1 MSQSG
6 PSQAKAPTSWI
17 WILTLFTAAGFVEAA
32 FYSQINA
39 FTPLYLPKIG
49 VRPQDVAT
57 WTGAIASITSA
68 IGLPLLPFWGALADR
83 YARQPIIVR
92 SFIAHFLA
100 GLGMILSGSIWVFL
114 LARSI
119 TSLALG
125 NSGLMMT
132 TLSERAPRTRQG
144 LAFSIMNG
152 GPAVGVFLGPLIGG
166 AIFDAYGFRTLLA
179 VNVVVMGL
187 VIAAMV
193 LGYRDYFVGTDR
205 GPLLGMAVDSVRIVT
220 GSPRL
225 RLLFPALFLLFA
237 GWLMALTFIPLV
249 TTSVYRGPEPGKVV
263 GLVAGAGGLG
273 ALLVSPLVGALAD
286 RRGHWTV
293 LIAGGLVAIAV
304 WPLPALARDLPESGL
319 DLGAGQRRDL
329 QQFRAVIQC
338 ALEFGQRRR
347 PRPGDVVCLSAGQPG
362 VYARPRPG
370 RPVVTAQLASRL
382 SGRGGPDRAGRR
394 RADPGAP
401 AAGRIR
407 HSACLRPCG
416 GTLKQ

>member
-6 PSQAKAPTSWI
+6 TGQAKAPTSWI
-17 WILTLFTAAGFVEAA
+17 WILALFTAAGFVEAA

-92 SFIAHFLA
+92 SFVAHFLA

-132 TLSERAPRTRQG
+132 TLSERAPRIRQG

-152 GPAVGVFLGPLIGG
+152 APPVGVFLGPLIGG

-187 VIAAMV
+187 VIAAMA
-193 LGYRDYFVGTDR
+193 LGYRDHFVGTDR
-205 GPLLGMAVDSVRIVT
+205 GPLLSMAVDSVRIVT

-249 TTSVYRGPEPGKVV
+249 TTSVYRGPEPGKIV

-304 WPLPALARDLPESGL
+304 WPLPALARDLPSLALTWALVSGVTSSNFAL
-319 DLGAGQRRDL
+319 SFNVLSSSAGEDVRGRVMSFAYLPVNLGFMIGPGLGALLSRL
-329 QQFRAVIQC
+329 SLRAVFPAAAVLT
-338 ALEFGQRRR
+338 ALAVGGLILARRR
-347 PRPGDVVCLSAGQPG
+347 PVEF
-362 VYARPRPG
+362 
-370 RPVVTAQLASRL
+370 AS
-382 SGRGGPDRAGRR
+382 
-394 RADPGAP
+394 AP
-401 AAGRIR
+401 ASGPAGK
-407 HSACLRPCG
+407 P
-416 GTLKQ
+416 